1 MAGQGVY
8 ETLYTAYSGTLSS
21 VTNTYVGQ
29 WTPVATA
36 ALGASGV
43 LYFILLGFL
52 VIRGA
57 VQRPLAELAVSAMK
71 FALAMAAWAADQSA
85 GNKSE
90 EPDSF
95 DVEPPILKQDL
106 SDEPLPNGDM
116 ARLEKQLARAKQNA
130 AGAERLYKIGV
141 LAKAEVEQRLL
152 KVVRCESD
160 LANARVARAKEE
172 LAEKESQLA
181 TGEITRDELESIK
194 TALAQLTEAAQV
206 AMAKRE
212 RAELEAAEA
221 NLRRQQKLLKLGIA
235 GKDDVDRA
243 QEKLDAALAGP
254 AL

>member
-1 MAGQGVY
+1 MARIFA
-8 ETLYTAYSGTLSS
+8 LP
-21 VTNTYVGQ
+21 VT
-29 WTPVATA
+29 
-36 ALGASGV
+36 
-43 LYFILLGFL
+43 
-52 VIRGA
+52 
-57 VQRPLAELAVSAMK
+57 LAV
-71 FALAMAAWAADQSA
+71 LAMAAWGADQT
-85 GNKSE
+85 GGTKSE

-95 DVEPPILKQDL
+95 DVEPPILKQNL
-106 SDEPLPNGDM
+106 SDESSPEDDV
-116 ARLEKQLARAKQNA
+116 ARLEKQWERAKKNA
-130 AGAERLYKIGV
+130 AGAERLWKIGV
-141 LAKAEVEQRLL
+141 LAKMEVEQRSL

-221 NLRRQQKLLKLGIA
+221 NVRRQQKLLKLGIA

-243 QEKLDAALAGP
+243 QEKLAELKAP
-254 AL
+254 KN

>member
-1 MAGQGVY
+1 MARIFVLPV
-8 ETLYTAYSGTLSS
+8 TL
-21 VTNTYVGQ
+21 
-29 WTPVATA
+29 
-36 ALGASGV
+36 
-43 LYFILLGFL
+43 
-52 VIRGA
+52 
-57 VQRPLAELAVSAMK
+57 
-71 FALAMAAWAADQSA
+71 FALAMASWAADQST

-116 ARLEKQLARAKQNA
+116 ARLEKQLARAKQNS

-181 TGEITRDELESIK
+181 TGEITRDELESMK
-194 TALAQLTEAAQV
+194 TALAQLTEAAQ
-206 AMAKRE
+206 AATAKRE
-212 RAELEAAEA
+212 RAELEFAEA
-221 NLRRQQKLLKLGIA
+221 NLRRQQKLLKLGIGQKA
-235 GKDDVDRA
+235 DVTHA
-243 QEKLDAALAGP
+243 EEKLAELKGQNNR
-254 AL
+254 